1 MKILNDKPLY
11 KYNAS
16 ESAIERIENEY
27 SDKKVIR
34 YEDFDGDYYDV
45 PIEKNLTID
54 HRSGDIFFESL
65 QVAEAFRHS
74 IAAIENG
81 GTQTLLENFCELSK
95 RNEGILEFSEFGKV
109 ENGLYSVPGLD
120 SCIPADSWVHDLIY
134 LDENNNIRKIKRPT
148 PELDEYIVKYMR
160 MYSLE
165 KYDSN
170 YERIIFEVY
179 SEQGFVYIN
188 HFTVQDCVEPHGPI
202 YTSRINNYVCFGN
215 VISAKRYRR
224 LLDSGAIS
232 SDHIGTK
239 IITERLSCEEFE
251 RRIQKQEKIKEVT
264 SIVIQFAIQHYNEIL
279 AYGGKVLKKLKTG
292 KNTSKGVQ
300 EVLKFKAGAA

>member
-16 ESAIERIENEY
+16 EAAIERIENEY

-148 PELDEYIVKYMR
+148 QELDEYIVKYMR

-165 KYDSN
+165 RYDSN

-224 LLDSGAIS
+224 LLDAGAIS

-239 IITERLSCEEFE
+239 IISERLSCEEFE

-279 AYGGKVLKKLKTG
+279 AYGGKALKKLKTS
-292 KNTSKGVQ
+292 KNASKGVK
-300 EVLKFKAGAA
+300 EALKFKAGAA

>member
-11 KYNAS
+11 KYNAA
-16 ESAIERIENEY
+16 EAAIERIENEY

-34 YEDFDGDYYDV
+34 YEDLDGDYYDV

-65 QVAEAFRHS
+65 QIAETFRHS
-74 IAAIENG
+74 IAVIENG

-109 ENGLYSVPGLD
+109 ENGLYSVAGLD
-120 SCIPADSWVHDLIY
+120 ECIPADSWVHDVIY
-134 LDENNNIRKIKRPT
+134 LDENKNIRKIKRPT
-148 PELDEYIVKYMR
+148 SELDEYIVKYMR
-160 MYSLE
+160 MYNLDR
-165 KYDSN
+165 YNAN

-179 SEQGFVYIN
+179 SEMGFVYIN
-188 HFTVQDCVEPHGPI
+188 HFTIQDCVEPYGPI
-202 YTSRINNYVCFGN
+202 YTSRVNNYVCFGN

-224 LLDSGAIS
+224 LLDAGAIT

-239 IITERLSCEEFE
+239 IISERLSCEEFE
-251 RRIQKQEKIKEVT
+251 RRIQKQQKMKEVAT
-264 SIVIQFAIQHYNEIL
+264 IVIQFAIQHYNEIL
-279 AYGGKVLKKLKTG
+279 AYGAKALKKMKSAKTA
-292 KNTSKGVQ
+292 TEVVP

>member
-16 ESAIERIENEY
+16 EAAIERIENEY

-148 PELDEYIVKYMR
+148 KELDEYIVKYMR

-165 KYDSN
+165 RYDSN

-224 LLDSGAIS
+224 LLDAGAIS

-239 IITERLSCEEFE
+239 IISERLSCEEFE

-279 AYGGKVLKKLKTG
+279 AYGGKALKKLKTS
-292 KNTSKGVQ
+292 KNASKGVK
-300 EVLKFKAGAA
+300 EALKFKAGAA

>member
-16 ESAIERIENEY
+16 EAAIERIENEY

-188 HFTVQDCVEPHGPI
+188 HLTVQDCVEPHGPI

-224 LLDSGAIS
+224 LLDAGAIS

-239 IITERLSCEEFE
+239 IISERLSCEEFE
-251 RRIQKQEKIKEVT
+251 RRIHKQEKIKEVT

-279 AYGGKVLKKLKTG
+279 AYGGKALKKLKTS
-292 KNTSKGVQ
+292 KNASKGVQ

>member
-16 ESAIERIENEY
+16 EAAIERIENEY
-27 SDKKVIR
+27 SDKKVVR

-148 PELDEYIVKYMR
+148 KELDEYIVKYMR

-165 KYDSN
+165 RYDSN

-188 HFTVQDCVEPHGPI
+188 HFTVQDCIEPHGPI

-224 LLDSGAIS
+224 LLDAGAIS

-239 IITERLSCEEFE
+239 IISERLSCEEFE

-279 AYGGKVLKKLKTG
+279 AYGGKALKKLKTG

-300 EVLKFKAGAA
+300 EALKFKTGAA

>member
-16 ESAIERIENEY
+16 EAAIERIENEY

-120 SCIPADSWVHDLIY
+120 SCIPADSWVHELIY

-148 PELDEYIVKYMR
+148 KELDEYIVKYMR

-165 KYDSN
+165 RYDSN

-224 LLDSGAIS
+224 LLDAGAIS

-239 IITERLSCEEFE
+239 IISERLSCEEFE

-279 AYGGKVLKKLKTG
+279 AYGGKALKKLKTS
-292 KNTSKGVQ
+292 KNASKGVK
-300 EVLKFKAGAA
+300 EALKFKAGAA

>member
-16 ESAIERIENEY
+16 EAAIERIENEY

-34 YEDFDGDYYDV
+34 YEDFDGDYYDI

-120 SCIPADSWVHDLIY
+120 SCIPVDSWVHDLIY

-224 LLDSGAIS
+224 LLDAGAIS

-239 IITERLSCEEFE
+239 IISERLSCEEFE

-279 AYGGKVLKKLKTG
+279 AYGGKALKKLKTS
-292 KNTSKGVQ
+292 KNASKGVQ

>member
-16 ESAIERIENEY
+16 EAAIERIENEY

-120 SCIPADSWVHDLIY
+120 SCIPADSWVRDLIY

-148 PELDEYIVKYMR
+148 QELDEYIVKYMR

-224 LLDSGAIS
+224 LLDAGAIT

-279 AYGGKVLKKLKTG
+279 AYGGKALKKLKTG

>member
-1 MKILNDKPLY
+1 MKILSDKPLY
-11 KYNAS
+11 KYKAS
-16 ESAIERIENEY
+16 EAAIERIENEY

-34 YEDFDGDYYDV
+34 YEDFNGDYYDV

-65 QVAEAFRHS
+65 QIAETFRHS

-95 RNEGILEFSEFGKV
+95 RNEGILEFTEFGKV
-109 ENGLYSVPGLD
+109 ESGLYSIPGLD
-120 SCIPADSWVHDLIY
+120 SCIPADSWVHDVIY
-134 LDENNNIRKIKRPT
+134 LDENNNIRKIKSPT

-160 MYSLE
+160 MYNLE
-165 KYDSN
+165 RYDSN

-179 SEQGFVYIN
+179 SELGFVYIN
-188 HFTVQDCVEPHGPI
+188 HFTVQDCVEPNGPI

-224 LLDSGAIS
+224 LLDAGAIT

-239 IITERLSCEEFE
+239 IVSERLSCEEFE
-251 RRIQKQEKIKEVT
+251 RRIQKQEKIKEVS

-279 AYGGKVLKKLKTG
+279 AYGGKALKKLKSS
-292 KNTSKGVQ
+292 KNASKSSQ
-300 EVLKFKAGAA
+300 EALKFKVGAA